1 MSTTGR
7 TSETIVVD
15 ATRATDAQTI
25 ANNLLEAQRHLIN
38 HTLNYIYTQDAAGKM
53 DVKSAFD
60 LIKDCGAAAVDYT
73 TNDPVGTSTARYMD
87 GKKRRSKRVKNM
99 TLQCRQ
105 ISPRRRR

>member
-38 HTLNYIYTQDAAGKM
+38 HTLNYIYTQDAAGTM
-53 DVKSAFD
+53 NVKTAFQ
-60 LIKDCGAAAVDYT
+60 LIQECGAAAVDYT
-73 TNDPVGTSTARYMD
+73 TNDPVGSSTAKYLD
-87 GKKRRSKRVKNM
+87 GKRKRSRRVKNM